1 MKITS
6 FSIKRP
12 VTIFMAIITIL
23 MFGVVSFF
31 KLNVDMLPSFNL
43 PMLMVVTSYPGAG
56 PSEIES
62 IITDPFESILLTTTN
77 IENINSVSSEGS
89 SMIMLEFKEDTD
101 MDFASIEVRE
111 KIDMIKPLLPSEAS
125 APTVMKMNPNMM
137 PIMNFGISVE
147 GKDLSQLSSYAND
160 VLAPALKRVNGVAK
174 VDLTGTSFDEVK
186 IILNPDKLASFGI
199 NESALLNIIRSENMD
214 IPGGTIKEGDYD
226 VLVRTSNK
234 FKSINDIKNIFIPT
248 QSGDVVQLKDIANVS
263 LAPKEK
269 TSFSKINGKDSLIV
283 SIQKESTANSVK
295 VSARIND
302 AINKLQKENK
312 SLSVVPLFDQA
323 EFINLSLN
331 AVKTNAIIGAILAI
345 LIILFF
351 LKDIKTTLIMALS
364 IPISIISTFVLMY
377 FTNMTL
383 NMISLGG
390 IALGIGMLVDN
401 SIVVI
406 ENISRLKKNGLSS
419 IDSAIYG
426 TKEVASAIT
435 ASTLTTICV
444 FLPIVFVDGIAAT
457 IFKEMALTVTF
468 SLISSLLVAF
478 TLVPLLASRLIN
490 DNSFKSENKLVLK
503 LKDTY
508 SNILAFS
515 LNNKKYILGILI
527 FSIVLGVFS
536 FTQSGIEFFPTTDQG
551 IVYVDVTSP
560 KGSSTDVINSNGENV
575 IEKIGKI
582 KEVKTTSLSVSDSDS
597 TATIMLVLD
606 DIDNRDKSDS
616 DIVSI
621 VREKVK
627 DIPGVEINVN
637 SANSMMTSS
646 MSSSPISITVSGNE
660 FETLEKIS
668 NDIIDKIS
676 KVEGAIDIKLNNEKS
691 SQEINIKVDKQKAAK
706 YGITNSMVAQIV
718 NQRIQSS
725 KITSFTVEGKT
736 FDVTSFTDS
745 TNQPTL
751 YDLDNIN
758 IYTQTGQKVAL
769 SDIATISRSDSYES
783 INRTNQSRTMTIS
796 ANLNNRSLGRVVS
809 DMEKALENYKL
820 PDGYTIS
827 FGGESEQMKEAF
839 SSLLLAL
846 ILSIALVYMVM
857 ASQFESLLSPFIIM
871 FTVPL
876 AFIGALI
883 ALYLF
888 NVSISI
894 PAMIGF
900 VVLTGII
907 VNNGIVLVDLIN
919 RLKSEGKSTYDAIL
933 IAGPTRLQPIL
944 MTALTTILG
953 LLPMALGIGEG
964 AELQLP
970 LAVTVC
976 GGLIF
981 ATALTLIVVPVVY
994 SSLDNIKNK
1003 LINIFKRK

>member
-248 QSGDVVQLKDIANVS
+248 QSGDVVQLKDIANVT

-419 IDSAIYG
+419 IDCAIYG

-691 SQEINIKVDKQKAAK
+691 
-706 YGITNSMVAQIV
+706 
-718 NQRIQSS
+718 
-725 KITSFTVEGKT
+725 
-736 FDVTSFTDS
+736 
-745 TNQPTL
+745 
-751 YDLDNIN
+751 
-758 IYTQTGQKVAL
+758 
-769 SDIATISRSDSYES
+769 
-783 INRTNQSRTMTIS
+783 
-796 ANLNNRSLGRVVS
+796 
-809 DMEKALENYKL
+809 
-820 PDGYTIS
+820 
-827 FGGESEQMKEAF
+827 
-839 SSLLLAL
+839 
-846 ILSIALVYMVM
+846 
-857 ASQFESLLSPFIIM
+857 
-871 FTVPL
+871 
-876 AFIGALI
+876 
-883 ALYLF
+883 
-888 NVSISI
+888 
-894 PAMIGF
+894 
-900 VVLTGII
+900 
-907 VNNGIVLVDLIN
+907 
-919 RLKSEGKSTYDAIL
+919 
-933 IAGPTRLQPIL
+933 
-944 MTALTTILG
+944 
-953 LLPMALGIGEG
+953 
-964 AELQLP
+964 
-970 LAVTVC
+970 
-976 GGLIF
+976 
-981 ATALTLIVVPVVY
+981 
-994 SSLDNIKNK
+994 
-1003 LINIFKRK
+1003 

>member
-419 IDSAIYG
+419 IDCAIYG

-508 SNILAFS
+508 SNIYHAHKWSRVIRCEIGTNRYTLWSSA
-515 LNNKKYILGILI
+515 K
-527 FSIVLGVFS
+527 
-536 FTQSGIEFFPTTDQG
+536 SGTH
-551 IVYVDVTSP
+551 V
-560 KGSSTDVINSNGENV
+560 
-575 IEKIGKI
+575 
-582 KEVKTTSLSVSDSDS
+582 
-597 TATIMLVLD
+597 
-606 DIDNRDKSDS
+606 
-616 DIVSI
+616 
-621 VREKVK
+621 
-627 DIPGVEINVN
+627 
-637 SANSMMTSS
+637 
-646 MSSSPISITVSGNE
+646 
-660 FETLEKIS
+660 
-668 NDIIDKIS
+668 
-676 KVEGAIDIKLNNEKS
+676 
-691 SQEINIKVDKQKAAK
+691 
-706 YGITNSMVAQIV
+706 
-718 NQRIQSS
+718 
-725 KITSFTVEGKT
+725 
-736 FDVTSFTDS
+736 
-745 TNQPTL
+745 
-751 YDLDNIN
+751 
-758 IYTQTGQKVAL
+758 
-769 SDIATISRSDSYES
+769 
-783 INRTNQSRTMTIS
+783 
-796 ANLNNRSLGRVVS
+796 
-809 DMEKALENYKL
+809 
-820 PDGYTIS
+820 
-827 FGGESEQMKEAF
+827 
-839 SSLLLAL
+839 
-846 ILSIALVYMVM
+846 
-857 ASQFESLLSPFIIM
+857 
-871 FTVPL
+871 
-876 AFIGALI
+876 
-883 ALYLF
+883 
-888 NVSISI
+888 
-894 PAMIGF
+894 
-900 VVLTGII
+900 
-907 VNNGIVLVDLIN
+907 
-919 RLKSEGKSTYDAIL
+919 
-933 IAGPTRLQPIL
+933 
-944 MTALTTILG
+944 
-953 LLPMALGIGEG
+953 
-964 AELQLP
+964 
-970 LAVTVC
+970 
-976 GGLIF
+976 
-981 ATALTLIVVPVVY
+981 
-994 SSLDNIKNK
+994 
-1003 LINIFKRK
+1003 

>member
-419 IDSAIYG
+419 IDCAIYG

-606 DIDNRDKSDS
+606 DIGNRDKSDS

-725 KITSFTVEGKT
+725 K
-736 FDVTSFTDS
+736 
-745 TNQPTL
+745 
-751 YDLDNIN
+751 
-758 IYTQTGQKVAL
+758 
-769 SDIATISRSDSYES
+769 
-783 INRTNQSRTMTIS
+783 
-796 ANLNNRSLGRVVS
+796 
-809 DMEKALENYKL
+809 
-820 PDGYTIS
+820 
-827 FGGESEQMKEAF
+827 
-839 SSLLLAL
+839 LLAL
-846 ILSIALVYMVM
+846 L
-857 ASQFESLLSPFIIM
+857 
-871 FTVPL
+871 
-876 AFIGALI
+876 
-883 ALYLF
+883 
-888 NVSISI
+888 
-894 PAMIGF
+894 
-900 VVLTGII
+900 
-907 VNNGIVLVDLIN
+907 
-919 RLKSEGKSTYDAIL
+919 
-933 IAGPTRLQPIL
+933 
-944 MTALTTILG
+944 
-953 LLPMALGIGEG
+953 
-964 AELQLP
+964 
-970 LAVTVC
+970 
-976 GGLIF
+976 
-981 ATALTLIVVPVVY
+981 
-994 SSLDNIKNK
+994 
-1003 LINIFKRK
+1003 

>member
-419 IDSAIYG
+419 IDCAIYG

-691 SQEINIKVDKQKAAK
+691 SQEINIKVDNKKLL
-706 YGITNSMVAQIV
+706 SMNNKLNVAQIV

-736 FDVTSFTDS
+736 FDVTTFTDS

-783 INRTNQSRTMTIS
+783 II
-796 ANLNNRSLGRVVS
+796 
-809 DMEKALENYKL
+809 E
-820 PDGYTIS
+820 
-827 FGGESEQMKEAF
+827 
-839 SSLLLAL
+839 
-846 ILSIALVYMVM
+846 
-857 ASQFESLLSPFIIM
+857 
-871 FTVPL
+871 
-876 AFIGALI
+876 
-883 ALYLF
+883 
-888 NVSISI
+888 
-894 PAMIGF
+894 
-900 VVLTGII
+900 
-907 VNNGIVLVDLIN
+907 LIN
-919 RLKSEGKSTYDAIL
+919 L
-933 IAGPTRLQPIL
+933 
-944 MTALTTILG
+944 
-953 LLPMALGIGEG
+953 
-964 AELQLP
+964 EL
-970 LAVTVC
+970 
-976 GGLIF
+976 
-981 ATALTLIVVPVVY
+981 
-994 SSLDNIKNK
+994 
-1003 LINIFKRK
+1003 

>member
-1 MKITS
+1 
-6 FSIKRP
+6 
-12 VTIFMAIITIL
+12 
-23 MFGVVSFF
+23 
-31 KLNVDMLPSFNL
+31 
-43 PMLMVVTSYPGAG
+43 
-56 PSEIES
+56 
-62 IITDPFESILLTTTN
+62 
-77 IENINSVSSEGS
+77 
-89 SMIMLEFKEDTD
+89 
-101 MDFASIEVRE
+101 
-111 KIDMIKPLLPSEAS
+111 
-125 APTVMKMNPNMM
+125 
-137 PIMNFGISVE
+137 
-147 GKDLSQLSSYAND
+147 
-160 VLAPALKRVNGVAK
+160 
-174 VDLTGTSFDEVK
+174 
-186 IILNPDKLASFGI
+186 
-199 NESALLNIIRSENMD
+199 
-214 IPGGTIKEGDYD
+214 
-226 VLVRTSNK
+226 
-234 FKSINDIKNIFIPT
+234 
-248 QSGDVVQLKDIANVS
+248 
-263 LAPKEK
+263 
-269 TSFSKINGKDSLIV
+269 
-283 SIQKESTANSVK
+283 
-295 VSARIND
+295 
-302 AINKLQKENK
+302 
-312 SLSVVPLFDQA
+312 
-323 EFINLSLN
+323 
-331 AVKTNAIIGAILAI
+331 
-345 LIILFF
+345 
-351 LKDIKTTLIMALS
+351 MALS

-419 IDSAIYG
+419 IDCAIYG

-606 DIDNRDKSDS
+606 DIGNRDKSDS

-725 KITSFTVEGKT
+725 KITSFTVE
-736 FDVTSFTDS
+736 
-745 TNQPTL
+745 
-751 YDLDNIN
+751 
-758 IYTQTGQKVAL
+758 
-769 SDIATISRSDSYES
+769 
-783 INRTNQSRTMTIS
+783 
-796 ANLNNRSLGRVVS
+796 
-809 DMEKALENYKL
+809 EKHLML
-820 PDGYTIS
+820 
-827 FGGESEQMKEAF
+827 QH
-839 SSLLLAL
+839 L
-846 ILSIALVYMVM
+846 
-857 ASQFESLLSPFIIM
+857 
-871 FTVPL
+871 
-876 AFIGALI
+876 LI
-883 ALYLF
+883 AL
-888 NVSISI
+888 
-894 PAMIGF
+894 
-900 VVLTGII
+900 
-907 VNNGIVLVDLIN
+907 IN
-919 RLKSEGKSTYDAIL
+919 
-933 IAGPTRLQPIL
+933 
-944 MTALTTILG
+944 
-953 LLPMALGIGEG
+953 
-964 AELQLP
+964 QLYM
-970 LAVTVC
+970 
-976 GGLIF
+976 
-981 ATALTLIVVPVVY
+981 TLI
-994 SSLDNIKNK
+994 I
-1003 LINIFKRK
+1003 

>member
-419 IDSAIYG
+419 IDCAIYG

-606 DIDNRDKSDS
+606 DIGNRDKSDS

-758 IYTQTGQKVAL
+758 IYTQTGQK
-769 SDIATISRSDSYES
+769 S
-783 INRTNQSRTMTIS
+783 
-796 ANLNNRSLGRVVS
+796 
-809 DMEKALENYKL
+809 
-820 PDGYTIS
+820 
-827 FGGESEQMKEAF
+827 
-839 SSLLLAL
+839 
-846 ILSIALVYMVM
+846 
-857 ASQFESLLSPFIIM
+857 
-871 FTVPL
+871 
-876 AFIGALI
+876 
-883 ALYLF
+883 
-888 NVSISI
+888 
-894 PAMIGF
+894 
-900 VVLTGII
+900 
-907 VNNGIVLVDLIN
+907 
-919 RLKSEGKSTYDAIL
+919 
-933 IAGPTRLQPIL
+933 
-944 MTALTTILG
+944 
-953 LLPMALGIGEG
+953 
-964 AELQLP
+964 
-970 LAVTVC
+970 C
-976 GGLIF
+976 
-981 ATALTLIVVPVVY
+981 
-994 SSLDNIKNK
+994 
-1003 LINIFKRK
+1003 FK

>member
-234 FKSINDIKNIFIPT
+234 FKSIDDIKNIFIPT

-295 VSARIND
+295 VSKRIND

-419 IDSAIYG
+419 IDCAIYG

-606 DIDNRDKSDS
+606 DIGNRDKSDS

-718 NQRIQSS
+718 KPKNS
-725 KITSFTVEGKT
+725 KF
-736 FDVTSFTDS
+736 
-745 TNQPTL
+745 
-751 YDLDNIN
+751 
-758 IYTQTGQKVAL
+758 
-769 SDIATISRSDSYES
+769 
-783 INRTNQSRTMTIS
+783 
-796 ANLNNRSLGRVVS
+796 
-809 DMEKALENYKL
+809 
-820 PDGYTIS
+820 
-827 FGGESEQMKEAF
+827 
-839 SSLLLAL
+839 
-846 ILSIALVYMVM
+846 
-857 ASQFESLLSPFIIM
+857 
-871 FTVPL
+871 
-876 AFIGALI
+876 
-883 ALYLF
+883 
-888 NVSISI
+888 
-894 PAMIGF
+894 
-900 VVLTGII
+900 
-907 VNNGIVLVDLIN
+907 
-919 RLKSEGKSTYDAIL
+919 
-933 IAGPTRLQPIL
+933 
-944 MTALTTILG
+944 
-953 LLPMALGIGEG
+953 
-964 AELQLP
+964 
-970 LAVTVC
+970 
-976 GGLIF
+976 
-981 ATALTLIVVPVVY
+981 
-994 SSLDNIKNK
+994 
-1003 LINIFKRK
+1003 

>member
-43 PMLMVVTSYPGAG
+43 PVLMVMTSYPGAG

-77 IENINSVSSEGS
+77 IENVNSVSSEGS
-89 SMIMLEFKEDTD
+89 SMIMLEFKDGTD

-111 KIDMIKPLLPSEAS
+111 KIDMIKSMLPSDAS
-125 APTVMKMNPNMM
+125 DPTIIKMNPNMM
-137 PIMNFGISVE
+137 PIMNFGISIE

-174 VDLTGTSFDEVK
+174 VDLMGTSFDEVK
-186 IILNPDKLASFGI
+186 IIINPDKLSSFGI
-199 NESALLNIIRSENMD
+199 SESTLLNLIRSENLD

-234 FKSINDIKNIFIPT
+234 FKSIDDIKSIFIPT
-248 QSGDVVQLKDIANVS
+248 QNGDIVQLKDIATIK
-263 LAPKEK
+263 LEPKEK

-302 AINKLQKENK
+302 ALNQLQKGNK
-312 SLSVVPLFDQA
+312 SLSVISIFDQA

-351 LKDIKTTLIMALS
+351 LKDIKTTLVMALS
-364 IPISIISTFVLMY
+364 IPISIIATFVLMY

-406 ENISRLKKNGLSS
+406 ENISRLKKLGLSS
-419 IDSAIYG
+419 FDAAIHG
-426 TKEVASAIT
+426 TKEVASAII

-468 SLISSLLVAF
+468 SLVSSLLVAF

-490 DNSFKSENKLVLK
+490 DKSFKSENKLVLK
-503 LKDTY
+503 LKDMY
-508 SNILAFS
+508 SKILEWS
-515 LNNKKYILGILI
+515 LSSKKSVLGILI
-527 FSIVLGVFS
+527 FSIILGVFS
-536 FTQSGIEFFPTTDQG
+536 LTQSGIEFFPSTDQG

-560 KGSSTDVINSNGENV
+560 KGTNTDIVSKNGEKV
-575 IEKIGKI
+575 ISKIGKI
-582 KEVKTTSLSVSDSDS
+582 KEVKTTALSVSDSSS

-606 DIDNRDKSDS
+606 DIDNRDKSDN
-616 DIVSI
+616 DIASI
-621 VREKVK
+621 VRKKVK
-627 DIPGVEINVN
+627 DLPGVEINVN
-637 SANSMMTSS
+637 SANSMMSSS
-646 MSSSPISITVSGNE
+646 MSSSPISITISGHE
-660 FETLEKIS
+660 FEALEKIS
-668 NDIIDKIS
+668 NDIIKKIS
-676 KVEGAIDIKLNNEKS
+676 KVEGTVDVKLDNEKS

-706 YGITNSMVAQIV
+706 YGITNAMIAQVV
-718 NQRIQSS
+718 NQSVINS
-725 KITSFTVEGKT
+725 KVTSFTVEGRT
-736 FDVTSFTDS
+736 YDVTAFNSS

-758 IYTQTGQKVAL
+758 IFTQNGQKVAL
-769 SDIATISRSDSYES
+769 SDIATMTRTQGYES
-783 INRTNQSRTMTIS
+783 INRSNQSRIMTIS
-796 ANLNNRSLGRVVS
+796 ANLDNRSLGRVVS
-809 DMEKALENYKL
+809 DMEKSLEGYKL
-820 PDGYTIS
+820 PDGYSIS

-839 SSLLLAL
+839 SNLLLAL
-846 ILSIALVYMVM
+846 VLSIALVYMVM

-876 AFIGALI
+876 AFVGALI
-883 ALYLF
+883 ALYIF
-888 NVSISI
+888 NISISI

-933 IAGPTRLQPIL
+933 MAGPTRLQPIL

-953 LLPMALGIGEG
+953 LLPMAMGIGEG

-970 LAVTVC
+970 LAITVC
-976 GGLIF
+976 GGLVF
-981 ATALTLIVVPVVY
+981 STSLTLIVIPVVY
-994 SSLDNIKNK
+994 SSLDSIKVK
-1003 LINIFKRK
+1003 IMSK